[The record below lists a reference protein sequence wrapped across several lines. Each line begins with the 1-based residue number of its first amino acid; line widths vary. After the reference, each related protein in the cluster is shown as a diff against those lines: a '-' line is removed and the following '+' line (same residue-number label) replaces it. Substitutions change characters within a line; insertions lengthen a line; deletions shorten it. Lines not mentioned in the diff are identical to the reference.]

1 MAEVELG
8 PITDLRQSPGF
19 AKYMSSLGWQ
29 VDRVGG
35 VAIFSKLVPLLGTL
49 IKIQRPNLP
58 LPLEEI
64 DQLARSKKAF
74 LVKVEPNLLLEGFNP
89 QIMGGFRK
97 DSSPILPTRSIWIDL
112 TAAEETLFAN
122 LDKDTRNLVRR
133 ADKDGVAVIE
143 SRNLKE
149 FYLLWAGNAKKKCF
163 YMSFEKEL
171 TALWKAVPENKL
183 LVAKYQ
189 GQIVAAALLLG
200 FSKVLYYS
208 FAGST
213 DLGRSSHAP
222 YLLMWEVIKR
232 AKKWGYVRLDLEGI
246 EDPKVKRTKAW
257 SGFSHF
263 KKGFGGK
270 EVKYAG
276 SFSKFYSPLGK
287 IFGRFI

>member
-19 AKYMSSLGWQ
+19 ANYMSSLGWQ

-35 VAIFSKLVPLLGTL
+35 VAIFSKMVPLLGTL

-64 DQLARSKKAF
+64 DQLARDKKAF
-74 LVKVEPNLLLEGFNP
+74 LVKIEPNLLLDGFNP
-89 QIMGGFRK
+89 QIMGDFRK
-97 DSSPILPTRSIWIDL
+97 DSSPILPTQSIWIDL
-112 TAAEETLFAN
+112 TISEETLFAN
-122 LDKDTRNLVRR
+122 LDKDTRNLVRH
-133 ADKDGVAVIE
+133 ADKSGVAVVE

-149 FYLLWAGNAKKKCF
+149 FYSLWAGNAKKKGF

-171 TALWKAVPENKL
+171 TSLWKSVPENKL
-183 LVAKYQ
+183 LIAKYR
-189 GQIVAAALLLG
+189 GQTVAAALLLG
-200 FSKVLYYS
+200 SGGALYYS

-213 DLGRSSHAP
+213 DLGRSCHAP

-246 EDPKVKRTKAW
+246 EDKKVRRTKAW

-263 KKGFGGK
+263 KKGFGGR
-270 EVKYAG
+270 EVQYAG

-287 IFGRFI
+287 LLGRFI

>member
-1 MAEVELG
+1 MAEVDLG
-8 PITDLRQSPGF
+8 PVIDIRQSPGF
-19 AKYMSSLGWQ
+19 AKYMASLGWQ
-29 VDRVGG
+29 VDQIGG
-35 VAIFSKLVPLLGTL
+35 VVIYSKNIPIVGTL

-64 DQLARSKKAF
+64 DRLAQEKKAF
-74 LVKVEPNLLLEGFNP
+74 LVKVEPNLLLDGFNP

-112 TAAEETLFAN
+112 TLSPETLFAN
-122 LDKDTRNLVRR
+122 LDKDTRNLIRR
-133 ADKDGVAVIE
+133 AAKDGVAVIE
-143 SRNLKE
+143 GSNLKE
-149 FYLLWAGNAKKKCF
+149 FYLLWAGNAKKKGF

-171 TALWKAVPENKL
+171 TALWKSVPEKRL
-183 LVAKYQ
+183 LIAKYQ
-189 GQIVAAALLLG
+189 GQIVAAALLVG

-213 DLGRSSHAP
+213 ELGRSCHAP

-232 AKKWGYVRLDLEGI
+232 AKKWGYARLDLEGVA
-246 EDPKVKRTKAW
+246 DPQVKKTKSW
-257 SGFSHF
+257 SGFSRF

-270 EVKYAG
+270 EVQYAG
-276 SFSKFYSPLGK
+276 SFSKYYSPLGK

>member
-1 MAEVELG
+1 MAEVEIG

-19 AKYMSSLGWQ
+19 AKYMMALGWQ
-29 VDRVGG
+29 VDRIGG
-35 VAIFSKLVPLLGTL
+35 VAVFSKAVPLLGTL

-74 LVKVEPNLLLEGFNP
+74 LVKVEPNLLLDGFDP

-97 DSSPILPTRSIWIDL
+97 DSTPILPTRSIWIDL
-112 TAAEETLFAN
+112 TISEETLFAN

-133 ADKDGVAVIE
+133 AAKDGVAVIE

-149 FYLLWAGNAKKKCF
+149 FYSLWAGNAKKKGF

-171 TALWKAVPENKL
+171 TSLWKSVPESKL
-183 LVAKYQ
+183 LIAKYR

-200 FSKVLYYS
+200 FRGVLYYS

-213 DLGRSSHAP
+213 DPGRSCHAP
-222 YLLMWEVIKR
+222 YLLMWEVVKR

-246 EDPKVKRTKAW
+246 EDTGVRRTKAW

-263 KKGFGGK
+263 KKGFGGR
-270 EVKYAG
+270 EVQYAG